1 MNRSGPLVV
10 VCLAPTD
17 LRPEVD
23 DLTGAVRADGRL
35 ADLPV
40 AEAAALEH
48 GLRVAEAWDG
58 WVLAVAAGPAEI
70 DTVLHGVAALGA
82 EVVRVDLE
90 GHGGPQAGSPVSGPQ
105 PVGAGDLVGDPKGVA
120 AALAAAILARG
131 APALVLCGD
140 RSGAHGV
147 GAVPALLAQE
157 LGLDQALGLVSV
169 AVEGPRRLLVER
181 RLDRGWRER
190 LQVSGPAVL
199 SVEGA
204 GVRLRRASLAAAL
217 SVAPE
222 TIGVEPA
229 RGRIHA
235 GGEVRVGAPRPYRPR
250 TRPVPPPEGDAHQRL
265 LALTGALS
273 VREPARVV
281 GPAGPDQAADELVA
295 YLERFGYLG
304 G

>member
-1 MNRSGPLVV
+1 MVA

-35 ADLPV
+35 ADLPP

-58 WVLAVAAGPAEI
+58 WLLAVAAGPAAI
-70 DTVLHGVAALGA
+70 GTVLQEAMALGA
-82 EVVRVDLE
+82 EVVRVDLD
-90 GHGGPQAGSPVSGPQ
+90 GHGGAAAGSDPTVSGPQ

-131 APALVLCGD
+131 APALVFCGD

-147 GAVPALLAQE
+147 GAVPALLAHE
-157 LGLDQALGLVSV
+157 LDLDQALGLVSV
-169 AVEGPRRLLVER
+169 AVDGPGRLLVER

-190 LQVSGPAVL
+190 LQVRGPAVL
-199 SVEGA
+199 SVEAA
-204 GVRLRRASLAAAL
+204 GVRLRRAGLAAAL
-217 SVAPE
+217 SVDPE
-222 TIGVEPA
+222 TVGSEPA
-229 RGRIHA
+229 RGRAQA

-273 VREPARVV
+273 GREPARVV
-281 GPAGPDQAADELVA
+281 GPVGPEEAAEELVA
-295 YLERFGYLG
+295 YLERSGYLG